1 MFRADVRIR
10 VGYAIAE
17 KLLAKRQ
24 VSGGIR
30 TLFGKEREEVREQ
43 SK

>member
-1 MFRADVRIR
+1 MFCARVRFR